1 MTSDV
6 SRQSKPMPILFTH
19 FGDQW
24 VRGSETLLLDL
35 LRHLDPARFR
45 PIVWCNGVEMAAAC
59 AAAGFTTQRTDFAF
73 YFDAGSPRF
82 SPRAYAG
89 LVREGVALAR
99 RHEVQVLHA
108 NSAAPT
114 QWLLP
119 VARTVRVPL
128 LSHLHIDYLRRS
140 RYALLLHQ
148 ADLVVGVSR
157 QVLDEPIRDGVPES
171 RTQVIYN
178 GIDFARLD
186 AKPGADLRARLGI
199 APGVVVIGAAGSLIA
214 RKGHDVLLR
223 AVAALPDAP
232 HVLLAG
238 DGPEREAL
246 TRLADELGLAGRV
259 HVLGHLEHVA
269 DLYATCDIIALASRA
284 DSFGLVLVEAGYCGR
299 PVVAT
304 RVGGIPEVVAD
315 EETGLL
321 VPPNDVP
328 GLAAALGRL
337 AADAALRQRMGAA
350 GRVRAE
356 LRFAAPRMAAEF
368 ADTYERLAALPRTG
382 LGWTTLP
389 SRARPYTRM
398 FKRART
404 AA

>member
-1 MTSDV
+1 MPPDV
-6 SRQSKPMPILFTH
+6 LSRSAPMPILFTH

-24 VRGSETLLLDL
+24 IRGSEVLLLDL

-45 PIVWCNGVEMAAAC
+45 PIVWCNGMEMAEAC
-59 AAAGFTTQRTDFAF
+59 RAAGFTTQRTDFAF

-82 SPRAYAG
+82 SPRIYAG

-99 RHEVQVLHA
+99 QHEVQVLHA

-114 QWLLP
+114 QWLVP
-119 VARTVRVPL
+119 VARTLRVPL

-157 QVLDEPIRDGVPES
+157 QVLDEPIRDGVPKS
-171 RTQVIYN
+171 RTAVIYN
-178 GIDFARLD
+178 GIDFGRLD
-186 AKPGADLRARLGI
+186 AKPACDLRTRLGI
-199 APGVVVIGAAGSLIA
+199 GPGAVLIGAAGSLIT

-223 AVAALPDAP
+223 AAASLPDAP

-238 DGPEREAL
+238 DGPERAAL
-246 TRLADELGLAGRV
+246 TRLADELGMAARV
-259 HVLGHLEHVA
+259 HVLGHLEQVA

-284 DSFGLVLVEAGYCGR
+284 DSFGLVLVEAGYCRR

-304 RVGGIPEVVAD
+304 RVGGLPEVVAD

-328 GLAAALGRL
+328 ALAAALGRL
-337 AADAALRQRMGAA
+337 AADAGLRGRMGAA
-350 GRVRAE
+350 GRARAMT
-356 LRFAAPRMAAEF
+356 RFSATRMAAEF
-368 ADTYERLAALPRTG
+368 AATYERLAALPRSG
-382 LGWTTLP
+382 LGWSTLP
-389 SRARPYTRM
+389 GRAGPYTRM
-398 FKRART
+398 FKRVRI